1 MRKALILLLCL
12 TFVIFSGCGEVDT
25 NSHPDIVVNLP
36 DGEVINGQ
44 QELPDSIDGN
54 KVTIAEPDKIVDYYV
69 GSSTTKKF
77 HLKDCQWAQKM
88 KDENKVYLSGYNEFI
103 KQGYTPCKSCNP

>member
-1 MRKALILLLCL
+1 MLMICLMLILLSSCSS
-12 TFVIFSGCGEVDT
+12 IDT

-36 DGEVINGQ
+36 DGSIANGQ
-44 QELPDSIDGN
+44 TSLPDSIDKDTVSIG
-54 KVTIAEPDKIVDYYV
+54 KPDVIVDYYV
-69 GSSTTKKF
+69 GSITTKKF

-88 KDENKVYLSGYNEFI
+88 KEENKVYLSGYNEFI